1 MSVKKFMNRQLLSA
15 FLVSIACTTSNGATT
30 TFDGTTAQAIVA
42 TRAADS
48 RMLADSFTK
57 RIDAARIQGDSTA
70 KVWMIMASDFQCPYC
85 KQWHDES
92 FAALRREY
100 VDNGKIRLAYYN
112 FPLTIHPNAVP
123 AAEAAM
129 CAGAQNKFWPMH
141 DALFASQATWAG
153 LKDPGSVFDSLGVKV
168 GLDAH
173 SFNTCRS
180 THATLPMIKAD
191 QDRAERAG
199 VQSTPTIIIGNKLI
213 AGALPTDTFR
223 RALDA
228 ALAAK

>member
-1 MSVKKFMNRQLLSA
+1 MNRQLHTALLA
-15 FLVSIACTTSNGATT
+15 LIACNTSNGATT
-30 TFDGTTAQAIVA
+30 TFDGTTAQKIVA
-42 TRAADS
+42 ARAAAP
-48 RMLADSFTK
+48 ADSFTQ
-57 RIDAARIQGDSTA
+57 RIDAARITGDSTA
-70 KVWMIMASDFQCPYC
+70 KVWMIMVSDFQCPYC

-100 VDNGKIRLAYYN
+100 VDDGKVRLAYYN
-112 FPLTIHPNAVP
+112 FPLINIHPNAMV

-153 LKDPGSVFDSLGVKV
+153 LKDPSPVFDSLGTKV

-173 SFNTCRS
+173 SFNTCRA
-180 THATLPMIKAD
+180 THATLPMIRAD

-213 AGALPTDTFR
+213 AGAQPTDIFR

>member
-1 MSVKKFMNRQLLSA
+1 MNRQLHTALLA
-15 FLVSIACTTSNGATT
+15 LIACTSSSGATT
-30 TFDGTTAQAIVA
+30 TFDGATAGAIVA
-42 TRAADS
+42 ARAAVPV
-48 RMLADSFTK
+48 DSFTQ
-57 RIDAARIQGDSTA
+57 RIDASRISGDSTA
-70 KVWMIMASDFQCPYC
+70 KVWMIMVSDFQCPYC

-100 VDNGKIRLAYYN
+100 VENGKVRLAYYN

-153 LKDPGSVFDSLGVKV
+153 LKDPSAVFDSLGTKV
-168 GLDAH
+168 GLNTQ
-173 SFNTCRS
+173 SFNSCRA

-213 AGALPTDTFR
+213 AGAQPTDNFR

>member
-1 MSVKKFMNRQLLSA
+1 MNRQLHAALL
-15 FLVSIACTTSNGATT
+15 FSIASCACNTSSGATT
-30 TFDGTTAQAIVA
+30 TFDGATAGAIVA
-42 TRAADS
+42 AGAAAP
-48 RMLADSFTK
+48 ADSFSQ
-57 RIDAARIQGDSTA
+57 RIDAARITGDSTA
-70 KVWMIMASDFQCPYC
+70 KVWMIMVSDFQCPYC

-100 VDNGKIRLAYYN
+100 VDTRKVRLAYYN

-141 DALFASQATWAG
+141 DALFASQATWEG
-153 LKDPGSVFDSLGVKV
+153 LKDPSAVFDSLGTKV
-168 GLDAH
+168 GLDAR
-173 SFNTCRS
+173 SFNTCRT
-180 THATLPMIKAD
+180 THATLPMIRAD

-199 VQSTPTIIIGNKLI
+199 VQSTPTVIIGNKLI
-213 AGALPTDTFR
+213 VGAQPTDNYR

-228 ALAAK
+228 ALTAK

>member
-1 MSVKKFMNRQLLSA
+1 MTRQIFTA
-15 FLVSIACTTSNGATT
+15 LVALIACNTSSGATA
-30 TFDGTTAQAIVA
+30 TFDGATAGAIVTA
-42 TRAADS
+42 RAAVP
-48 RMLADSFTK
+48 ADSFTH
-57 RIDAARIQGDSTA
+57 RIDASRIFGDSTA
-70 KVWMIMASDFQCPYC
+70 KVWMIMVSDFQCPYC

-100 VDNGKIRLAYYN
+100 VDNGKVRLAYYN
-112 FPLTIHPNAVP
+112 FPLNIHPNAVP

-141 DALFASQATWAG
+141 DALFASQATWAP
-153 LKDPGSVFDSLGVKV
+153 LPNPAHVFDSLATKV
-168 GLDAH
+168 GLDTA

-213 AGALPTDTFR
+213 AGAQPTDNFR
-223 RALDA
+223 HALDA

>member
-1 MSVKKFMNRQLLSA
+1 LIETHAKTMNRQLHTALLFA
-15 FLVSIACTTSNGATT
+15 VACNTSSGATTT
-30 TFDGTTAQAIVA
+30 TFDGATAGAIVA
-42 TRAADS
+42 ARAAVP
-48 RMLADSFTK
+48 ADSFTQ
-57 RIDAARIQGDSTA
+57 RIDGARISGDSTA
-70 KVWMIMASDFQCPYC
+70 KVWMIMVSDFQCPYC

-100 VDNGKIRLAYYN
+100 VDNGKVRLAYYN

-153 LKDPGSVFDSLGVKV
+153 LKDPAPVFDSLGTKV
-168 GLDAH
+168 GLDAR
-173 SFNTCRS
+173 SFNACRT
-180 THATLPMIKAD
+180 THATLPMIRAD

-213 AGALPTDTFR
+213 AGAQPTDIFR

>member
-1 MSVKKFMNRQLLSA
+1 MLNSRSMNLQMLTA
-15 FLVSIACTTSNGATT
+15 LVALIACTSSSEATT
-30 TFDGTTAQAIVA
+30 TYNGATAQAIVA
-42 TRAADS
+42 ARTADS
-48 RMLADSFTK
+48 RTVADSFTQ
-57 RIDAARIQGDSTA
+57 RIDAARITGDSTA

-92 FAALRREY
+92 FATLRREY
-100 VDNGKIRLAYYN
+100 VDNGKVRLAFYN
-112 FPLTIHPNAVP
+112 FPLAMHPNAVP

-141 DALFASQATWAG
+141 DALFASQATWAP
-153 LKDPGSVFDSLGVKV
+153 LKDPSPVFDSLGTKL
-168 GLDAH
+168 GLDTK
-173 SFNTCRS
+173 SFNACRAS
-180 THATLPMIKAD
+180 HATLPMIKAD

-213 AGALPTDTFR
+213 AGAQPTDVFR

>member
-1 MSVKKFMNRQLLSA
+1 MSDKKSMNRQLLSA
-15 FLVSIACTTSNGATT
+15 FLFTRACYTSSGATT
-30 TFDGTTAQAIVA
+30 TFDGSNAGGIVA
-42 TRAADS
+42 ARAADS
-48 RMLADSFTK
+48 RVAADSFTQ
-57 RIDAARIQGDSTA
+57 RIDAARITGDSTA
-70 KVWMIMASDFQCPYC
+70 KVWMIMVSDFQCPYC

-92 FAALRREY
+92 FAALRHEY
-100 VDNGKIRLAYYN
+100 VDTGKVRLAYYN

-153 LKDPGSVFDSLGVKV
+153 LKDPSPVFDSLGTKL
-168 GLDAH
+168 GLDAR
-173 SFNTCRS
+173 SFNTCRT
-180 THATLPMIKAD
+180 THATLPMIRAD

-213 AGALPTDTFR
+213 AGAQPTDNFR

-228 ALAAK
+228 ALATK

>member
-1 MSVKKFMNRQLLSA
+1 MNRQLHTALLFS
-15 FLVSIACTTSNGATT
+15 VACGTSSGATT
-30 TFDGTTAQAIVA
+30 TFDGATAGTIVA
-42 TRAADS
+42 ARAAVP
-48 RMLADSFTK
+48 ADSFTQ
-57 RIDAARIQGDSTA
+57 RIDAARIAGDSTA
-70 KVWMIMASDFQCPYC
+70 KVWMIMVSDFQCPYC

-92 FAALRREY
+92 FAVPRREY

-141 DALFASQATWAG
+141 DALYASQATWAG
-153 LKDPGSVFDSLGVKV
+153 LKDPSPVFDSLGGKV
-168 GLDAH
+168 GLDVR
-173 SFNTCRS
+173 SFNTCRA
-180 THATLPMIKAD
+180 THATLPMIRAD

-199 VQSTPTIIIGNKLI
+199 VQSTPTIIIGNKLF
-213 AGALPTDTFR
+213 AGVQPTDNYR
-223 RALDA
+223 RVLDA

>member
-1 MSVKKFMNRQLLSA
+1 MNRQLHTALLA
-15 FLVSIACTTSNGATT
+15 LIACNSSSGATT
-30 TFDGTTAQAIVA
+30 TFDGATAGAIVA
-42 TRAADS
+42 ARAAVP
-48 RMLADSFTK
+48 ADSFTQ
-57 RIDAARIQGDSTA
+57 RIDAARISGDSTA
-70 KVWMIMASDFQCPYC
+70 KVWMIMVSDFQCPYC

-100 VDNGKIRLAYYN
+100 VENGKVRLAYYN

-153 LKDPGSVFDSLGVKV
+153 LKDPSPVFDSLGTKV
-168 GLDAH
+168 GLDTR
-173 SFNTCRS
+173 SFNACRS
-180 THATLPMIKAD
+180 THATLPMIRAD

-199 VQSTPTIIIGNKLI
+199 VQSTPTIIIGSKLI
-213 AGALPTDTFR
+213 AGAQPTDNFR